1 MLARR
6 ETVTLRSLVAGT
18 GVSTMAVYTYFD
30 GMPGLLGAVRQE
42 GFSRLAAR
50 LSAVSATDDP
60 VADLAETGAAY
71 VASARENP
79 ELYVLMFD
87 GSLPLPD
94 ADAADAALLRL
105 VDAVQR
111 AVDAGRFDP
120 SVDVVAFANELW
132 MLGHGA
138 CMLVTTGVLTF
149 DQVEPTVLSALTHLY
164 AAAGDDPPQADR
176 SLATG
181 WARGLGQPARVLR

>member
-6 ETVTLRSLVAGT
+6 ETLTLRGLVAGT

-30 GMPGLLGAVRQE
+30 GMAGLLGAVRQE

-50 LSAVSATDDP
+50 LAGVSATEDP
-60 VADLAETGAAY
+60 VSDLAETGAAY
-71 VASARENP
+71 VASARDNP

-94 ADAADAALLRL
+94 APAADAALQRL

-111 AVDAGRFDP
+111 AVNAGRFD
-120 SVDVVAFANELW
+120 SDVDPVVLANEIW
-132 MLGHGA
+132 ILGHGA
-138 CMLVTTGVLTF
+138 CMLVATGALQF
-149 DQVEPTVLSALTHLY
+149 EQVEPIVLSGLARLY
-164 AAAGDDPPQADR
+164 RASGDDPDR
-176 SLATG
+176 ASNSLTKG
-181 WARGLGQPARVLR
+181 WARGPACTRFRR